1 MPTRSTTTAVT
12 FKAPFKL
19 SSVDGEQPAGTYR
32 VETDEEQVDGLSF
45 SAFHRTSTTLFLPAD
60 PKPGMTRESV
70 QVDPQEL
77 AEALA
82 ADAAMPGLQ
91 PNPNIHKEAL

>member
-32 VETDEEQVDGLSF
+32 VETDEEQVDGLSY
-45 SAFHRTSTTLFLPAD
+45 SAFHRT
-60 PKPGMTRESV
+60 
-70 QVDPQEL
+70 
-77 AEALA
+77 
-82 ADAAMPGLQ
+82 
-91 PNPNIHKEAL
+91 